1 MASRTDAKPPKS
13 EKEKAKEREKREKAR
28 AEAAAAA
35 AAAMP
40 EEVTEAADFNEAL
53 AAAGL
58 VPPPAPAANGAQLVA
73 VVFRHRAEF
82 LLPRDTTPYVLG
94 QEGSLSKA
102 GLLCERPNATGG
114 EGLTLS
120 CFVACRHR
128 RCDGDGRASAAAAA
142 SRRGG
147 GAGRG

>member
-1 MASRTDAKPPKS
+1 MTGLLLRRAVASRTDAKPPKS

-58 VPPPAPAANGAQLVA
+58 MPPPAPAANGAQLVA
-73 VVFRHRAEF
+73 VVFQF
-82 LLPRDTTPYVLG
+82 PRRILV
-94 QEGSLSKA
+94 
-102 GLLCERPNATGG
+102 
-114 EGLTLS
+114 
-120 CFVACRHR
+120 
-128 RCDGDGRASAAAAA
+128 A
-142 SRRGG
+142 SRHHII
-147 GAGRG
+147 GAEAGTIAVQSRLTG